1 MSHSRAISLIE
12 HFRPLPDP
20 RIAKKTRHK
29 LIDIVVIAICAIICS
44 ANDYESIAEFGR
56 SKEHWFKSF
65 LELPNGIPSHDTF
78 NRVFQLLSP
87 EALQSCFLSWVGS
100 ISGIYTG
107 LIAIDGKTLRHSYDR
122 RSGKAA
128 IHMVSAWAVENG
140 LVLGQVKTEEK
151 SNEITAIPELLK
163 ALAIEGCIVS
173 IDAMGCQKA
182 IAKQIVDQ
190 NGDYVLAVKDNQP
203 NLAKAVEAAFTK
215 ADRVGYQGYDVDFH
229 ETQTKDHGRFEIR
242 RYWTLP
248 CEDLIPEQNLW
259 AGLNIIGMVESQRT
273 VNQETTVDYRYYIG
287 SIENNA
293 CLFSKSV
300 RGHWGVENGLHWTLD
315 VAFREDESRARKG
328 HSPENFALLRHIALN
343 LVKKDKSV
351 KLGVHNKRLKAGW
364 NESYLAKI
372 LIGA

>member
-1 MSHSRAISLIE
+1 M
-12 HFRPLPDP
+12 
-20 RIAKKTRHK
+20 
-29 LIDIVVIAICAIICS
+29 
-44 ANDYESIAEFGR
+44 
-56 SKEHWFKSF
+56 
-65 LELPNGIPSHDTF
+65 
-78 NRVFQLLSP
+78 
-87 EALQSCFLSWVGS
+87 
-100 ISGIYTG
+100 SGIYKG
-107 LIAIDGKTLRHSYDR
+107 LVAIDGKTVRHSYDR

-128 IHMVSAWAVENG
+128 IHRVSAWAVENG

-203 NLAKAVEAAFTK
+203 NLAEAVEVAFTK
-215 ADRVGYQGYDVDFH
+215 ADRVGYQEYDVDFH
-229 ETQTKDHGRFEIR
+229 ETQTKDHGRVEIR

-248 CEDLIPEQNLW
+248 CEGLIPEHNLW
-259 AGLNIIGMVESQRT
+259 LGLNIIGMVESQRT

-293 CLFSKSV
+293 CLFSKSA